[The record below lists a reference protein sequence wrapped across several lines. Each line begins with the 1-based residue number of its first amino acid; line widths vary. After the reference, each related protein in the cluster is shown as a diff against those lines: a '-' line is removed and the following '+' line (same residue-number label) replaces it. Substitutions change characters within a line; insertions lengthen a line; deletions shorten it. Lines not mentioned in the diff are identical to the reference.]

1 MSIPVKTTLTP
12 EQVRSLTPEQ
22 YRAEVDRLV
31 AAAIRDFAR
40 TMDGY
45 RTYGTSL
52 ARVDGTGEHLTTEAE
67 PLDSPFIAK

>member
-1 MSIPVKTTLTP
+1 MIPVKTKLTP
-12 EQVRSLTPEQ
+12 EQVKALTPEE
-22 YRAEVDRLV
+22 YVAEVNRLV
-31 AAAIRDFAR
+31 AEVIRDFAR

>member
-1 MSIPVKTTLTP
+1 MIPVKTKLTP
-12 EQVRSLTPEQ
+12 EQVKALTPEE
-22 YRAEVDRLV
+22 YVAEVNRLV
-31 AAAIRDFAR
+31 AEVIRDFAR

-67 PLDSPFIAK
+67 PLDSPFFAK

>member
-1 MSIPVKTTLTP
+1 MN
-12 EQVRSLTPEQ
+12 
-22 YRAEVDRLV
+22 RLV
-31 AAAIRDFAR
+31 AEVIADFAR

-52 ARVDGTGEHLTTEAE
+52 ARVDGTGEYLTTEGE